1 MNIAITGASGFLGGN
16 LKPYLGENFKSIL
29 SISRNPN
36 GENVKTYADSSIW
49 ESNDVFIHLA
59 GKAHDLKNT
68 SEESEYFEVN
78 SELTKKLFDAFLKS
92 NSKVFVFMSSVKAA
106 ADEVEGVL
114 EETVNP
120 NPITAYGK
128 SKLEAEQYILSHKLP
143 ENKRVYILR
152 PCMIHG
158 PNNKGNLNLLFG
170 FVKKGFPYP
179 FGSYKNQRSFVSV
192 DNLCFIINELIL
204 NKNIPSGIYNVADET
219 PMSTE
224 NLVKVIGEVLGKPAR
239 ILNVPTGIMN
249 AIAVIGGVLGLPINK
264 ERLQKL
270 TENYVVSNT
279 KIKNAIGKEFPLTTK
294 EGIEKTISSFI

>member
-78 SELTKKLFDAFLKS
+78 SELTKELFDAFLKS